1 MEQEKTFSKQA
12 LTKIQSQARYVFDS
26 HEFAALTGRAPGH
39 SVEQA
44 LQRLARAG
52 QIAMLRKNPTRWV
65 IIPPEQQH
73 YGAPPVLWWL
83 DDLLRREDPNYYV
96 GLLSAARYWGSAHY
110 AVQVT
115 QVMVS
120 KARRPLTVG
129 KLQVD
134 FVSKKNIAGTPVAI
148 VRNGPAPW
156 RVSTREATLL
166 DLLRHLPAVGALEAV
181 GRITRDFL
189 PELRKEALLSA
200 LRAMNQKLAA
210 QRLGFILETL
220 ASPKLA
226 KTVAD
231 WLGSELPNVQPL
243 ERDTKGTELH
253 RKWRIRFTPQQLSL
267 LKELR

>member
-1 MEQEKTFSKQA
+1 MKKGKFTSKQA
-12 LTKIQSQARYVFDS
+12 LTRIQSQARYVFDS
-26 HEFAALTGRAPGH
+26 REFAELTGRMPGH

-65 IIPPEQQH
+65 LIPPEQQH
-73 YGAPPVLWWL
+73 YGAPPILWWV
-83 DDLLRREDPNYYV
+83 DDLLRHEEPNYYV

-134 FVSKKNIAGTPVAI
+134 FVSKKSIAGTPVEI
-148 VRNGPAPW
+148 IRNGPAPW

-189 PELRKEALLSA
+189 PELRKEALLNA
-200 LRAMNQKLAA
+200 LRAMDQKLAA
-210 QRLGFILETL
+210 QRLGFILEAL
-220 ASPKLA
+220 GSPKLA
-226 KTVAD
+226 TAVAN
-231 WLGSELPNVQPL
+231 WLGSDLPNVQPL
-243 ERDTKGTELH
+243 ERDTKGPELN
-253 RKWRIRFTPQQLSL
+253 RQWRIRFTPQQLSL